1 MIETIHSAP
10 SLAERIR
17 ERIEREGP
25 ITFCDWMRMA
35 LYDEREGYYCRS
47 DWQKWGREG
56 DYRTSPERSLLFAAT
71 FARYF
76 ARLYEQLGCPSEWTI
91 VEVGAGDGRFA
102 SGVLETFQKS
112 FPSVFSATRYLVDET
127 SSHSRSLAKE
137 RLEPFAGF
145 QGRVEF
151 RRLADVEVDPGIV
164 FSNELLDA
172 FPVHRVIKQ
181 DGELR
186 EFYVGVNEVG
196 SFEWLIG
203 NASKEHLE
211 QYFAGFGSQL
221 SEGQIIEV
229 NPGIEDWLE
238 LVSQKIRTG
247 YLVTVDYGAEARDL
261 YNATE
266 RREGTLRAFH
276 RHRLAADVLA
286 SPGDCDI
293 TSTIN
298 WTLVKKLGERNGFD
312 LVAFD
317 RQDRFLL
324 DAGLLEELELRVKE
338 TRREAEKLRLRT
350 LAREMIL
357 PGGMA
362 ESFQVLVQKKSE

>member
-1 MIETIHSAP
+1 
-10 SLAERIR
+10 
-17 ERIEREGP
+17 
-25 ITFCDWMRMA
+25 MA

-47 DWQKWGREG
+47 DWRKWGREG
-56 DYRTSPERSLLFAAT
+56 DYRTSPERSSLFAGT

-76 ARLYEQLGCPSEWTI
+76 ARLYEQLGSPREWTI

-102 SGVLETFQKS
+102 SGVLETLQEW
-112 FPSVFSATRYLVDET
+112 FPSVLSATRYVVDEAG
-127 SSHSRSLAKE
+127 SHSRSLAKE

-151 RRLADVEVDPGIV
+151 ARLADVEVDPGIV

-181 DGELR
+181 EGELR
-186 EFYVGVNEVG
+186 EFYVGVNEGG

-203 NASKEHLE
+203 NPSKERLE
-211 QYFAGFGSQL
+211 QYFAGFGTQL
-221 SEGQIIEV
+221 SEGQIVEV
-229 NPGIEDWLE
+229 NPGIEEWLE
-238 LVSQKIRTG
+238 LVSRKIRTG
-247 YLVTVDYGAEARDL
+247 YLVTVDYGAEAFDL

-266 RREGTLRAFH
+266 RRDGTLRAFH
-276 RHRLAADVLA
+276 RHRLVADLLA
-286 SPGDCDI
+286 NPGDCDI

-298 WTLVKKLGERNGFD
+298 WTLVKTLGTRNGFD
-312 LVAFD
+312 VVAFD

-324 DAGLLEELELRVKE
+324 DAGLLEEMELRVKE
-338 TRREAEKLRLRT
+338 TRRETDKLRLRT

-362 ESFQVLVQKKSE
+362 ESFQVLVQKKSD